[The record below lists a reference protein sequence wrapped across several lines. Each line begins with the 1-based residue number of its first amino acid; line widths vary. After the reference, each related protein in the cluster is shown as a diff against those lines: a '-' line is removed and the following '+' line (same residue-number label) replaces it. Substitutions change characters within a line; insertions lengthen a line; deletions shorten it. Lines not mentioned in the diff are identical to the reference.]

1 MMTGAVIDY
10 EQMPLGT
17 FDSHPALSP

>member
-1 MMTGAVIDY
+1 MTGAVIDY
-10 EQMPLGT
+10 EQMPVGT